1 MFRGGERHPGSGHP
15 IASTYV
21 RTLRDGR
28 RSDRRYSRVAVAYFL
43 RMEGRPERD
52 PANRRSYV
60 RLVDDDEA
68 GRRPMGSN
76 DRNTENHM
84 TQEAILDFI
93 RARLASTDG
102 FTSTQVAERLET
114 TPRTILPILTAMM
127 KRGEIM
133 PVMVIIEDA
142 WGRRRKVPGY
152 RAVEITR
159 PRRRDPSSRK

>member
-1 MFRGGERHPGSGHP
+1 
-15 IASTYV
+15 
-21 RTLRDGR
+21 
-28 RSDRRYSRVAVAYFL
+28 
-43 RMEGRPERD
+43 
-52 PANRRSYV
+52 
-60 RLVDDDEA
+60 
-68 GRRPMGSN
+68 
-76 DRNTENHM
+76 M

-152 RAVEITR
+152 RAVEVTR
-159 PRRRDPSSRK
+159 SRRRDPNSRK